1 MPACDSCVNFRS
13 PKPQSNINYAMQFLF
28 KILHHKM
35 HTQTYR
41 YSAFTGS
48 VGRKPSL
55 NCEECFEIVVLVR
68 GGGRERRHRL
78 QGQGLA
84 QSGRDR
90 EPVLNIS
97 GQFEVVVGV
106 GIGGAGGEVSVGG
119 GGGGVVKVVRVS
131 SGEHAGSPQGFH
143 VLVQSVVV
151 FAPGEIIFF
160 LFFLFFFVFG
170 ARRHCVSSLRRGPLG
185 FSGRFLEERL
195 LRLLYQG
202 VRHFPE
208 FKTLDFLLTTSSFSV
223 LTLTAV

>member
-28 KILHHKM
+28 KILHHKV

-41 YSAFTGS
+41 YNAFTGS

-55 NCEECFEIVVLVR
+55 NCEERFKIVVLVL
-68 GGGRERRHRL
+68 GGGRERRKRL

-97 GQFEVVVGV
+97 GQFEVVIRV
-106 GIGGAGGEVSVGG
+106 GIGGADGEVSVGG
-119 GGGGVVKVVRVS
+119 GGGGIVEVVRVS

-160 LFFLFFFVFG
+160 LFLVCFVLG

-195 LRLLYQG
+195 LRL
-202 VRHFPE
+202 R
-208 FKTLDFLLTTSSFSV
+208 KTISRI
-223 LTLTAV
+223 